1 MDPTAALGLSR
12 CFTFRSRRGQNNSDN
27 ESVKGKSLGENHHED
42 KGDQDISLSVS
53 TDTSVTNNTN
63 AETSGKGR
71 QTTAKTSTK
80 LLVTIVVTVG
90 PLVWLRAVLFRVFGL
105 GNYIG

>member
-53 TDTSVTNNTN
+53 TDTGVTNNTN
-63 AETSGKGR
+63 AETSSKGR

-80 LLVTIVVTVG
+80 LLVAIIIAVG
-90 PLVWLRAVLFRVFGL
+90 PLFWVCAVIVGVFGL